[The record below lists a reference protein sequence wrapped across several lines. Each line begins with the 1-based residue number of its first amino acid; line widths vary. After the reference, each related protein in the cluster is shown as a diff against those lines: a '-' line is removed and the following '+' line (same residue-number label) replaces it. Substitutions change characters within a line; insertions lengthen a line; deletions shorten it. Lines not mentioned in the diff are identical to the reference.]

1 MEQTEEALTARQL
14 LYQAL
19 RDSDD
24 SPWKARAKFDDAFAR
39 WRKILDKYP
48 TMIDDQT
55 AYEVKDQI
63 DVYRAV
69 LKQLDEPFDRSKF
82 VLRDLLDKIEPLE

>member
-1 MEQTEEALTARQL
+1 
-14 LYQAL
+14 
-19 RDSDD
+19 
-24 SPWKARAKFDDAFAR
+24 
-39 WRKILDKYP
+39 
-48 TMIDDQT
+48 MIDDQT